1 MIAPVRSVRPEHG
14 GFIVKKISGLLLM
27 GCSALALAGCGADDI
42 SSPGAGSIDV
52 DITNPTPTPTPTP
65 GTGLVEAAT
74 DCPAIGATGGLT
86 NSGTVSGPEG
96 TWRVCTLPSL
106 IDASTTLPKVDGV
119 LYRMN
124 GRVDVGCDGGLTA
137 PTTGAPFSTTTLSC
151 GGRSL
156 TADTNVTLTI
166 EPGVIVYG
174 QNGADPAWL
183 AVNRG
188 NKINAE
194 GTLAQPIIFTTY
206 ENVRGTATEATDG
219 RWGGIV
225 LMGRGII
232 TDCTAGGSTTAG
244 TCERDTEGSANP
256 AVFGGKDNTYN
267 AGIMKYVQIRF
278 SGYVLG
284 SNTELQALTTEGTG
298 TGTTLEY
305 IQSVN
310 SSDDGAEFFGGA
322 VNMKHYIA
330 VNADDD
336 SLDIDTGLQGNF
348 QYVIIAQ
355 RAADGDSLMEVDSNN
370 NEDQTPRQR
379 TVVANFTAIQTGVNN
394 NSNNAAI
401 FARGNADLTLVNGVV
416 YAPQDEC
423 IRVNGTGTTATRA
436 TLTAQSVVMTCASSG
451 AFLGTGSYANADVQA
466 AFNAGSNNN
475 AAFTSTLASTFVNGA
490 NEAGVVAYANIKSLS
505 SFFDAVTYVGAV
517 KDASDTWYRGWTC
530 DTATA
535 NFGSNSACT
544 ALPVT

>member
-1 MIAPVRSVRPEHG
+1 
-14 GFIVKKISGLLLM
+14 M

-42 SSPGAGSIDV
+42 SSPGAGSINV
-52 DITNPTPTPTPTP
+52 PITNPTPTPTPTP
-65 GTGLVEAAT
+65 GTGLVEAAA

-86 NSGTVSGPEG
+86 NSGTIEGPEG

-106 IDASTTLPKVDGV
+106 INANTTLPKVDGV

-137 PTTGAPFSTTTLSC
+137 PTTAAPFATKTLSC

-156 TADTNVTLTI
+156 TSDTNVTLTI

-174 QNGADPAWL
+174 QNGAEPAWL

-188 NKINAE
+188 NKINAT

-206 ENVRGTATEATDG
+206 ENVRGTATESTDG
-219 RWGGIV
+219 RWGGVV
-225 LMGRGII
+225 LMGRGIT
-232 TDCTAGGSTTAG
+232 TDCTAGGNVTDV

-256 AVFGGKDNTYN
+256 AIFGGKDNSYN

-284 SNTELQALTTEGTG
+284 SDTELQALTGEGVG
-298 TGTTLEY
+298 TGTTLDF

-336 SLDIDTGLQGNF
+336 SLDIDTGVQGNF

-355 RAADGDSLMEVDSNN
+355 RNADGDSLMEVDSNGR
-370 NEDQTPRQR
+370 EDQTPRQKS
-379 TVVANFTAIQTGVNN
+379 TVANFTAIQNGANN
-394 NSNNAAI
+394 NSNDAAI
-401 FARGNADLTLVNGVV
+401 FVRGNADLHLVNGVIV
-416 YAPQDEC
+416 APNIAANSDTNTDAC
-423 IRVNGTGTTATRA
+423 IRINGTGTTATRA
-436 TLTAQSVVMTCASSG
+436 TLAADSVVISCRSG
-451 AFLGTGSYANADVQA
+451 QEFLGTGSYTAATVKA
-466 AFNAGSNNN
+466 AFDAGTNNN
-475 AAFTSTLASTFVNGA
+475 SAFTSTLTSTFVNGA
-490 NEAGVVAYANIKSLS
+490 NENGVAAYANLQSIS
-505 SFFDAVTYVGAV
+505 SFFDAVTYIGAV